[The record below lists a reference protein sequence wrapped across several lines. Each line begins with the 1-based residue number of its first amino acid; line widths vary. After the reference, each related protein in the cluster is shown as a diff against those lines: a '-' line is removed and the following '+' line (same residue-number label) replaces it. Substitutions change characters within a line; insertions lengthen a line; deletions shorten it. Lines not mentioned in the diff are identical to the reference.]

1 MVCCYVA
8 GMCCQQD
15 NGHLSELRRK
25 LNGYRSIDEFA
36 SDLQQVI
43 AGLLEASV
51 NHSTVHRTAVKM
63 KDQVQTVYS
72 VAMQMLLS
80 LCYNAFTLVGG

>member
-1 MVCCYVA
+1 
-8 GMCCQQD
+8 
-15 NGHLSELRRK
+15 
-25 LNGYRSIDEFA
+25 LNGYSSVDEFA

-63 KDQVQTVYS
+63 KDQV
-72 VAMQMLLS
+72 
-80 LCYNAFTLVGG
+80 

>member
-1 MVCCYVA
+1 VSAVCSL
-8 GMCCQQD
+8 QE

-25 LNGYRSIDEFA
+25 LNGYGSVDEFA
-36 SDLQQVI
+36 KDLQQVL

-63 KDQVQTVYS
+63 KDQV
-72 VAMQMLLS
+72 
-80 LCYNAFTLVGG
+80 